1 MSPLATLSSR
11 TPRAKRAMSPQARPL
26 NSAAWPSR
34 LHSRSSSGVGAPA
47 GEALWSASLHTV
59 SQWFMA
65 STRELGIEHR
75 QAGGKFVGL
84 ADDREAGR
92 TEQMGQV
99 TRTLAVDGDA
109 ERHDAPIARLDHG
122 DASVLDTVAA
132 VVEVEVVR
140 FAVGQDEQDA
150 ARGGLLFQHLGGVA
164 DRCTEPGVVA
174 RLDRHDPSARA
185 VVEALVEI
193 LQAMKAH
200 VAALHRRKAA

>member
-34 LHSRSSSGVGAPA
+34 AHRRATSGVGGAA

-92 TEQMGQV
+92 AEQ
-99 TRTLAVDGDA
+99 RSE
-109 ERHDAPIARLDHG
+109 ER
-122 DASVLDTVAA
+122 
-132 VVEVEVVR
+132 
-140 FAVGQDEQDA
+140 
-150 ARGGLLFQHLGGVA
+150 RG
-164 DRCTEPGVVA
+164 
-174 RLDRHDPSARA
+174 
-185 VVEALVEI
+185 
-193 LQAMKAH
+193 
-200 VAALHRRKAA
+200 